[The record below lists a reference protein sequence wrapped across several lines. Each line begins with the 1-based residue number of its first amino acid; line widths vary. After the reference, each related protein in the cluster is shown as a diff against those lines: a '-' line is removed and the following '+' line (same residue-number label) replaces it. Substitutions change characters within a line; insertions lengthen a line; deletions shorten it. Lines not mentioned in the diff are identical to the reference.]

1 MSGTQGAMMTTMRA
15 AASTTIRCCASSNQQ
30 KSTSSSSSSRRIP
43 KSSSNNVSNEAG
55 KDALPSSRATAT
67 AAVSSVAALSSAGPA
82 LADGLSDFQVPDM
95 SSAMAEMPKVDFS
108 GFASKLKDIK
118 VPEIDMSA
126 FDELKEK
133 ASSALD
139 DATSALD
146 DFDPNALQAQ
156 LQSKVS
162 EIQSTPAPVT
172 VPSIPK
178 PSVSVTIETPSASV
192 EMPAMPAMPAMP
204 EMPAMPAMPEMPAM
218 PAMPVL
224 PEMPAMP
231 ELPELPPLPDLP
243 SVEDVMASFTSVI
256 DSVPV
261 PEDLQPLVAAI
272 KQNPD
277 TGVAL
282 LAFIFG
288 SPVLLA
294 VLGAALRG
302 YDGDVRPKACY
313 ESLEK
318 NGNAKII
325 DTRSEE
331 AIRNEGVPDLRG
343 SARNKGEIVRV
354 VKLNEKER
362 RQTRG
367 ARQIE
372 LTIAAEKVKKLSSIG
387 SKLYFIGPD
396 AKDLAKTV
404 KSETFARK
412 CYTISGG
419 FEGYR
424 SSGLKLRKGGYKKNV
439 AEVAAEEASEIGSRA
454 TRAVQSSVGSVSTT
468 VKTADDSMKVVYG
481 LLALGVVVG
490 AIEYEK
496 TLQFIGVVGI
506 ELSLLNAFLSYE
518 NPLDA
523 ISAFGNFVSPVTQP
537 ITNAIGAKAGEVAN
551 EAVSIASEKVKE
563 SVSEISVPEVDLD
576 QIPGGSGLKRS
587 LEKRGAAKQSAV
599 EENKNKNT

>member
-1 MSGTQGAMMTTMRA
+1 
-15 AASTTIRCCASSNQQ
+15 
-30 KSTSSSSSSRRIP
+30 
-43 KSSSNNVSNEAG
+43 
-55 KDALPSSRATAT
+55 
-67 AAVSSVAALSSAGPA
+67 
-82 LADGLSDFQVPDM
+82 M

-118 VPEIDMSA
+118 VPEIDTSA

-172 VPSIPK
+172 VPSVPK

-204 EMPAMPAMPEMPAM
+204 EMPAMAE
-218 PAMPVL
+218 MPVL

-506 ELSLLNAFLSYE
+506 ELTLLNAFLSYE

-563 SVSEISVPEVDLD
+563 SVSEISVPDVDLD

-587 LEKRGAAKQSAV
+587 LEKRGASKQSAV
-599 EENKNKNT
+599 EEDE

>member
-1 MSGTQGAMMTTMRA
+1 MMTTMRA
-15 AASTTIRCCASSNQQ
+15 AASTTTIRCSASSNQQ

-43 KSSSNNVSNEAG
+43 KSSSSTISNEAG

-118 VPEIDMSA
+118 VPEIDTSA

-204 EMPAMPAMPEMPAM
+204 EMPAMSE
-218 PAMPVL
+218 MPVL

-256 DSVPV
+256 NSVPV

-277 TGVAL
+277 TGVTL

-506 ELSLLNAFLSYE
+506 ELTLLNAFLSYE

-563 SVSEISVPEVDLD
+563 SVSEISVPDVDLD

-587 LEKRGAAKQSAV
+587 LEKRGASKQSAV
-599 EENKNKNT
+599 EEDE

>member
-1 MSGTQGAMMTTMRA
+1 MMTTMR
-15 AASTTIRCCASSNQQ
+15 ASTTIRCCASSNQQ

-43 KSSSNNVSNEAG
+43 KSSSNNISNEAG

-118 VPEIDMSA
+118 VPEIDTSA

-172 VPSIPK
+172 VPSIPE

-192 EMPAMPAMPAMP
+192 EIPAMPAMPAMP
-204 EMPAMPAMPEMPAM
+204 EMPAMPTMPAMPEMPAM
-218 PAMPVL
+218 SEMPVL

-506 ELSLLNAFLSYE
+506 ELTLLNAFLSYE

-587 LEKRGAAKQSAV
+587 LEKRGASKQSAV
-599 EENKNKNT
+599 EEDE

>member
-1 MSGTQGAMMTTMRA
+1 MMTTMRA
-15 AASTTIRCCASSNQQ
+15 STTIRSCASSNQQ

-43 KSSSNNVSNEAG
+43 KSSSNNISNEAG

-118 VPEIDMSA
+118 VPEIDTSA

-204 EMPAMPAMPEMPAM
+204 EMPAMSE
-218 PAMPVL
+218 MPVL

-506 ELSLLNAFLSYE
+506 ELTLLNAFLSYE

-587 LEKRGAAKQSAV
+587 LEKRGASKQSAV
-599 EENKNKNT
+599 EEDE

>member
-1 MSGTQGAMMTTMRA
+1 MSGTQMMTTMRA
-15 AASTTIRCCASSNQQ
+15 AASTTTIRCSASSNQQ

-43 KSSSNNVSNEAG
+43 KSSSNNISNEAG
-55 KDALPSSRATAT
+55 KDVLPSSRATAT

-95 SSAMAEMPKVDFS
+95 SSAMAGMPKVDFS

-118 VPEIDMSA
+118 VPEIDTSA

-178 PSVSVTIETPSASV
+178 PSVSVTIETPSAS
-192 EMPAMPAMPAMP
+192 
-204 EMPAMPAMPEMPAM
+204 
-218 PAMPVL
+218 
-224 PEMPAMP
+224 
-231 ELPELPPLPDLP
+231 LPELPPLPDLP
-243 SVEDVMASFTSVI
+243 SVEDVMASFTSVV

-439 AEVAAEEASEIGSRA
+439 AEVAAEEASEIGSRRRA
-454 TRAVQSSVGSVSTT
+454 AVQSSVGSVSTT

-506 ELSLLNAFLSYE
+506 ELTLLNAFLSYE

-563 SVSEISVPEVDLD
+563 SVSEISVPDVDLD

-599 EENKNKNT
+599 EEDE

>member
-1 MSGTQGAMMTTMRA
+1 MMTTMRA
-15 AASTTIRCCASSNQQ
+15 AASTTTIRCCASSNQQ

-43 KSSSNNVSNEAG
+43 KSSSNNISNEAG
-55 KDALPSSRATAT
+55 KDALPSSCATAT

-118 VPEIDMSA
+118 VPEIDTSA

-162 EIQSTPAPVT
+162 EIQSTPVPVT

-192 EMPAMPAMPAMP
+192 EMPAMPAMP
-204 EMPAMPAMPEMPAM
+204 EMPAMSK
-218 PAMPVL
+218 MPVL

-396 AKDLAKTV
+396 AKDLAKMV

-506 ELSLLNAFLSYE
+506 ELTLLNAFLSYE

-563 SVSEISVPEVDLD
+563 SVSEISVPDVDLD

-599 EENKNKNT
+599 EEDE

>member
-1 MSGTQGAMMTTMRA
+1 MMTTMR
-15 AASTTIRCCASSNQQ
+15 ASTTIRCCASSNQQ

-43 KSSSNNVSNEAG
+43 KSSSNNISNEAG

-118 VPEIDMSA
+118 VPEIDTSA

-172 VPSIPK
+172 VPSIPE

-192 EMPAMPAMPAMP
+192 EMPAMPAMPEMP
-204 EMPAMPAMPEMPAM
+204 AMPAMPAMPEMPAM
-218 PAMPVL
+218 SEMPVL

-506 ELSLLNAFLSYE
+506 ELTLLNAFLSYE

-587 LEKRGAAKQSAV
+587 LEKRGASKQSAV
-599 EENKNKNT
+599 EEDE

>member
-1 MSGTQGAMMTTMRA
+1 MMTTMR
-15 AASTTIRCCASSNQQ
+15 ASTTIRCCASSNQQ

-43 KSSSNNVSNEAG
+43 KSSSNNISNEAG

-118 VPEIDMSA
+118 VPEIDTSA

-204 EMPAMPAMPEMPAM
+204 EMPAMSE
-218 PAMPVL
+218 MPVL

-343 SARNKGEIVRV
+343 SARNKGQIVRV

-506 ELSLLNAFLSYE
+506 ELTLLNAFLSYE

-587 LEKRGAAKQSAV
+587 LEKRGASKQSAV
-599 EENKNKNT
+599 EEDE

>member
-1 MSGTQGAMMTTMRA
+1 MMTTMR
-15 AASTTIRCCASSNQQ
+15 ASTTIRCCASSNQQ

-43 KSSSNNVSNEAG
+43 KSSSNNISNEAG

-118 VPEIDMSA
+118 VPEIDTSA

-172 VPSIPK
+172 VPSIPE

-204 EMPAMPAMPEMPAM
+204 EMPAMPAMPAMPEMPAM
-218 PAMPVL
+218 SEMPVL

-506 ELSLLNAFLSYE
+506 ELTLLNAFLSYE

-587 LEKRGAAKQSAV
+587 LEKRGASKQSAV
-599 EENKNKNT
+599 EEDE

>member
-1 MSGTQGAMMTTMRA
+1 MMTTMR
-15 AASTTIRCCASSNQQ
+15 ASTTIRCCASSNQQ

-43 KSSSNNVSNEAG
+43 KSSSNNISNEAG

-118 VPEIDMSA
+118 VPEIDTSA

-192 EMPAMPAMPAMP
+192 EMPAMPAMP
-204 EMPAMPAMPEMPAM
+204 EMPAMSE
-218 PAMPVL
+218 MPVL

-506 ELSLLNAFLSYE
+506 ELTLLNAFLSYE

-587 LEKRGAAKQSAV
+587 LEKRGASKQSAV
-599 EENKNKNT
+599 EEDE

>member
-1 MSGTQGAMMTTMRA
+1 MMTTMR
-15 AASTTIRCCASSNQQ
+15 ASTTIRCCASSNQQ

-43 KSSSNNVSNEAG
+43 KSSSNNISNEAG

-118 VPEIDMSA
+118 VPEIDTSA

-172 VPSIPK
+172 VPSIPE

-204 EMPAMPAMPEMPAM
+204 EMPAMSE
-218 PAMPVL
+218 MPVL

-231 ELPELPPLPDLP
+231 ELPGLPPLPDLP

-506 ELSLLNAFLSYE
+506 ELTLLNAFLSYE

-587 LEKRGAAKQSAV
+587 LEKRGASKQSAV
-599 EENKNKNT
+599 EEDE

>member
-1 MSGTQGAMMTTMRA
+1 MMTTMR
-15 AASTTIRCCASSNQQ
+15 ASTTIRCCASSNQQ

-43 KSSSNNVSNEAG
+43 KSSSNNISNEAG

-118 VPEIDMSA
+118 VPEIDTSA

-204 EMPAMPAMPEMPAM
+204 EMPAMPAMPAMPEIPAM
-218 PAMPVL
+218 SEMPVL

-506 ELSLLNAFLSYE
+506 ELTLLNAFLSYE

-587 LEKRGAAKQSAV
+587 LEKRGASKQSAV
-599 EENKNKNT
+599 EEDE

>member
-1 MSGTQGAMMTTMRA
+1 MSGTQIMTTMRA
-15 AASTTIRCCASSNQQ
+15 AASTTTIRCSASSNQQ

-43 KSSSNNVSNEAG
+43 KSSSNNISNEAG

-118 VPEIDMSA
+118 VPEIDTSA

-204 EMPAMPAMPEMPAM
+204 EMPAMSE
-218 PAMPVL
+218 MPVL

-506 ELSLLNAFLSYE
+506 ELTLLNAFLSYE

-587 LEKRGAAKQSAV
+587 LEKRGASKQSAV
-599 EENKNKNT
+599 EEDE

>member
-1 MSGTQGAMMTTMRA
+1 MMTTMR
-15 AASTTIRCCASSNQQ
+15 ASTTIRCCASSNQQ

-43 KSSSNNVSNEAG
+43 KSSSNNISNEAG

-204 EMPAMPAMPEMPAM
+204 EMPAMPAMPAMPEMPAM
-218 PAMPVL
+218 SEMPVL

>member
-1 MSGTQGAMMTTMRA
+1 
-15 AASTTIRCCASSNQQ
+15 
-30 KSTSSSSSSRRIP
+30 
-43 KSSSNNVSNEAG
+43 
-55 KDALPSSRATAT
+55 
-67 AAVSSVAALSSAGPA
+67 
-82 LADGLSDFQVPDM
+82 M

-118 VPEIDMSA
+118 VPEIDTSA

-172 VPSIPK
+172 VPSIPE

-204 EMPAMPAMPEMPAM
+204 EMPAMSE
-218 PAMPVL
+218 MPVL

-506 ELSLLNAFLSYE
+506 ELTLLNAFLSYE

-587 LEKRGAAKQSAV
+587 LEKRGASKQSAV
-599 EENKNKNT
+599 EEDE

>member
-192 EMPAMPAMPAMP
+192 EMPA
-204 EMPAMPAMPEMPAM
+204 MPAMPAMPEMPAM

>member
-1 MSGTQGAMMTTMRA
+1 MMTTMR
-15 AASTTIRCCASSNQQ
+15 ASTTIRCCASSNQQ

-43 KSSSNNVSNEAG
+43 KSSSNNISNEAG

-118 VPEIDMSA
+118 VPEIDTSA

-172 VPSIPK
+172 VPSVPK

-192 EMPAMPAMPAMP
+192 EMPAMPAMP
-204 EMPAMPAMPEMPAM
+204 EMPAMSE
-218 PAMPVL
+218 MPVL

-506 ELSLLNAFLSYE
+506 ELTLLNAFLSYE

-587 LEKRGAAKQSAV
+587 LEKRGASKQSAV
-599 EENKNKNT
+599 EEDE

>member
-1 MSGTQGAMMTTMRA
+1 MMTTMR
-15 AASTTIRCCASSNQQ
+15 ASTTIRCCASSNQQ

-43 KSSSNNVSNEAG
+43 KSSSNNISNEAG

-204 EMPAMPAMPEMPAM
+204 EMPAMPAMPAMPEMPAM
-218 PAMPVL
+218 PAMPAMSEMPVL

-599 EENKNKNT
+599 EEDE

>member
-1 MSGTQGAMMTTMRA
+1 MMTTMR
-15 AASTTIRCCASSNQQ
+15 ASTTIRCCASSNQQ

-43 KSSSNNVSNEAG
+43 KSSSNNISNEAG

-118 VPEIDMSA
+118 VPEIDTSA

-178 PSVSVTIETPSASV
+178 SSVSVTIETPSASV

-204 EMPAMPAMPEMPAM
+204 EMPAMPAMPAMPEMPAM
-218 PAMPVL
+218 SEMPVL

-506 ELSLLNAFLSYE
+506 ELTLLNAFLSYE

-587 LEKRGAAKQSAV
+587 LEKRGASKQSAV
-599 EENKNKNT
+599 EEDE

>member
-1 MSGTQGAMMTTMRA
+1 MMTTMR
-15 AASTTIRCCASSNQQ
+15 ASTTIRCCASSNQQ

-43 KSSSNNVSNEAG
+43 KSSSNNISNEAG

-118 VPEIDMSA
+118 VPEIDTSA

-204 EMPAMPAMPEMPAM
+204 EMPAMPAMPAMPEMPAM
-218 PAMPVL
+218 SEMPVL

-506 ELSLLNAFLSYE
+506 ELTLLNAFLSYE

-599 EENKNKNT
+599 EEDE

>member
-1 MSGTQGAMMTTMRA
+1 MSGTQGAMMRSSSA
-15 AASTTIRCCASSNQQ
+15 ATIRCASSSNQQ
-30 KSTSSSSSSRRIP
+30 QQKSNARRIP
-43 KSSSNNVSNEAG
+43 KSAINKINNDASSSSS
-55 KDALPSSRATAT
+55 PSVATAT

-82 LADGLSDFQVPDM
+82 LADGLGDFQVPDM
-95 SSAMAEMPKVDFS
+95 SAMPEMPKVDFG

-118 VPEIDMSA
+118 VPEIDTSA
-126 FDELKEK
+126 LDELKQK

-162 EIQSTPAPVT
+162 EIQSASAPTPAPKAPVT

-178 PSVSVTIETPSASV
+178 PSVSVTIETPSASI
-192 EMPAMPAMPAMP
+192 
-204 EMPAMPAMPEMPAM
+204 EMPAMPAMPEMPAI
-218 PAMPVL
+218 
-224 PEMPAMP
+224 PEMPAMPEMPAIPELP
-231 ELPELPPLPDLP
+231 ELPELPPLPEIP
-243 SVEDVMASFTSVI
+243 SVEDVMASFNSAI
-256 DSVPV
+256 DSVPI
-261 PEDLQPLVAAI
+261 PDDLQPLVAAV
-272 KQNPD
+272 KENPD

-282 LAFIFG
+282 LVFIFG

-354 VKLNEKER
+354 VKLSEKER

-396 AKDLAKTV
+396 AKDLAKVV
-404 KSETFARK
+404 KSETFGRN

-506 ELSLLNAFLSYE
+506 ELTLLNAFLSYE

-523 ISAFGNFVSPVTQP
+523 ISAFGNFVSPVTKP
-537 ITNAIGAKAGEVAN
+537 IMNAIGAKAGEVAD

-563 SVSEISVPEVDLD
+563 SVSEIQVPEVDLER
-576 QIPGGSGLKRS
+576 IPGGSGLKRS
-587 LEKRGAAKQSAV
+587 LEKRGATKQSAD
-599 EENKNKNT
+599 E

>member
-1 MSGTQGAMMTTMRA
+1 MMTTMR
-15 AASTTIRCCASSNQQ
+15 ASTTIRCCASSNQQ

-43 KSSSNNVSNEAG
+43 KSSSNNISNEAG

-118 VPEIDMSA
+118 VPEIDTSA

-204 EMPAMPAMPEMPAM
+204 EMPAMSE
-218 PAMPVL
+218 MPVL

-506 ELSLLNAFLSYE
+506 ELTLLNAFLSYE

-587 LEKRGAAKQSAV
+587 LEKRGASKQSAV
-599 EENKNKNT
+599 EEDE

>member
-1 MSGTQGAMMTTMRA
+1 MMTTMR
-15 AASTTIRCCASSNQQ
+15 ASTTIRCCASSNQQ

-43 KSSSNNVSNEAG
+43 KSSSNNISNEAG

-118 VPEIDMSA
+118 VPEIDTSA

-172 VPSIPK
+172 VPSVPK

-204 EMPAMPAMPEMPAM
+204 EMPAMSE
-218 PAMPVL
+218 MPVL

-506 ELSLLNAFLSYE
+506 ELTLLNAFLSYE

-587 LEKRGAAKQSAV
+587 LEKRGASKQSAV
-599 EENKNKNT
+599 EEDE

>member
-1 MSGTQGAMMTTMRA
+1 MMTTMR
-15 AASTTIRCCASSNQQ
+15 ASTTIRCCASSNQQ

-43 KSSSNNVSNEAG
+43 KSSSNNISNEAG

-118 VPEIDMSA
+118 VPEIDTSA

-204 EMPAMPAMPEMPAM
+204 EMPAMPAMPAMPEMPAM
-218 PAMPVL
+218 SEMPVL

-506 ELSLLNAFLSYE
+506 ELTLLNAFLSYE

>member
-1 MSGTQGAMMTTMRA
+1 MMTTMR
-15 AASTTIRCCASSNQQ
+15 ASTTIRCCASSNQQ

-43 KSSSNNVSNEAG
+43 KSSSNNISNEAG

-118 VPEIDMSA
+118 VPEIDTSA

-172 VPSIPK
+172 VPSIPE

-204 EMPAMPAMPEMPAM
+204 EMPAMPTMPAMPEMPAM
-218 PAMPVL
+218 SEMPVL

-506 ELSLLNAFLSYE
+506 ELTLLNAFLSYE

-587 LEKRGAAKQSAV
+587 LEKRGASKQSAV
-599 EENKNKNT
+599 EEDE

>member
-1 MSGTQGAMMTTMRA
+1 MMTTMR
-15 AASTTIRCCASSNQQ
+15 ASTTIRCCASSNQQ

-43 KSSSNNVSNEAG
+43 KSSSNNISNEAG

-118 VPEIDMSA
+118 VPEIDTSA

-172 VPSIPK
+172 VPSIPE

-204 EMPAMPAMPEMPAM
+204 EMPAMPTMPAMPEMPAM
-218 PAMPVL
+218 SEMPVL

-372 LTIAAEKVKKLSSIG
+372 LTIAAEKVRKLSSIG

-506 ELSLLNAFLSYE
+506 ELTLLNAFLSYE

-537 ITNAIGAKAGEVAN
+537 ITSAIGAKAGEVAN

-587 LEKRGAAKQSAV
+587 LEKRGASKQSAV
-599 EENKNKNT
+599 EEDE

>member
-1 MSGTQGAMMTTMRA
+1 MMTTMR
-15 AASTTIRCCASSNQQ
+15 ASTTIRCCASSNQQ

-43 KSSSNNVSNEAG
+43 KSSSNNISNEAG

-118 VPEIDMSA
+118 VPEIDTSA

-172 VPSIPK
+172 VPSIPE

-204 EMPAMPAMPEMPAM
+204 EMPAMPAMPAMPEMPAM
-218 PAMPVL
+218 SEMPVL

-318 NGNAKII
+318 NGNAKIL

-506 ELSLLNAFLSYE
+506 ELTLLNAFLSYE
-518 NPLDA
+518 NPLDV

-587 LEKRGAAKQSAV
+587 LEKRGASKQSAV
-599 EENKNKNT
+599 EEDE

>member
-1 MSGTQGAMMTTMRA
+1 MMTTMR
-15 AASTTIRCCASSNQQ
+15 ASTTIRCCASSNQQ

-43 KSSSNNVSNEAG
+43 KSSSNNISNEAG

-118 VPEIDMSA
+118 VPEIDTSA

-204 EMPAMPAMPEMPAM
+204 EMPAMPAMPAMPEMPAM
-218 PAMPVL
+218 SEMPVL

-506 ELSLLNAFLSYE
+506 ELTLLNAFLSYE

-563 SVSEISVPEVDLD
+563 SVSEISVPDVDLD

-599 EENKNKNT
+599 EEDE

>member
-1 MSGTQGAMMTTMRA
+1 MG
-15 AASTTIRCCASSNQQ
+15 
-30 KSTSSSSSSRRIP
+30 
-43 KSSSNNVSNEAG
+43 
-55 KDALPSSRATAT
+55 
-67 AAVSSVAALSSAGPA
+67 
-82 LADGLSDFQVPDM
+82 
-95 SSAMAEMPKVDFS
+95 
-108 GFASKLKDIK
+108 
-118 VPEIDMSA
+118 
-126 FDELKEK
+126 
-133 ASSALD
+133 
-139 DATSALD
+139 D

-172 VPSIPK
+172 VPSVPE
-178 PSVSVTIETPSASV
+178 PSVSVTIETPPAPV

-204 EMPAMPAMPEMPAM
+204 EMPAMSE
-218 PAMPVL
+218 MPVL

-396 AKDLAKTV
+396 AKTWP
-404 KSETFARK
+404 R
-412 CYTISGG
+412 
-419 FEGYR
+419 R
-424 SSGLKLRKGGYKKNV
+424 S
-439 AEVAAEEASEIGSRA
+439 
-454 TRAVQSSVGSVSTT
+454 
-468 VKTADDSMKVVYG
+468 
-481 LLALGVVVG
+481 
-490 AIEYEK
+490 
-496 TLQFIGVVGI
+496 
-506 ELSLLNAFLSYE
+506 
-518 NPLDA
+518 
-523 ISAFGNFVSPVTQP
+523 
-537 ITNAIGAKAGEVAN
+537 
-551 EAVSIASEKVKE
+551 KVKLLL
-563 SVSEISVPEVDLD
+563 VSATLFLVDLKATD
-576 QIPGGSGLKRS
+576 RL
-587 LEKRGAAKQSAV
+587 A
-599 EENKNKNT
+599 

>member
-1 MSGTQGAMMTTMRA
+1 MMTTMRA
-15 AASTTIRCCASSNQQ
+15 AASTTTIRCCASSNQQ

-43 KSSSNNVSNEAG
+43 KSSSDNISNEAG
-55 KDALPSSRATAT
+55 KDVLPSSRATAT

-118 VPEIDMSA
+118 VPEIDTSA

-204 EMPAMPAMPEMPAM
+204 EMPAMSE
-218 PAMPVL
+218 MPVL

-506 ELSLLNAFLSYE
+506 ELTLLNAFLSYE

-563 SVSEISVPEVDLD
+563 SVSEISVPDVDLD

-599 EENKNKNT
+599 EEDE

>member
-1 MSGTQGAMMTTMRA
+1 MMTTMRA
-15 AASTTIRCCASSNQQ
+15 AASTTTIRCSASSNQQ

-43 KSSSNNVSNEAG
+43 KSSSSTISNEAG

-118 VPEIDMSA
+118 VPEIETSA

-192 EMPAMPAMPAMP
+192 EMPAIPAMPGMPAMP
-204 EMPAMPAMPEMPAM
+204 EMPAMPAMPAMPEMPAM
-218 PAMPVL
+218 SEMPVL

-256 DSVPV
+256 NSVPV

-372 LTIAAEKVKKLSSIG
+372 LTITAEKVKKLSSIG

-506 ELSLLNAFLSYE
+506 ELTLLNAFLSYE

-563 SVSEISVPEVDLD
+563 SVSEISVPDVDLD

-599 EENKNKNT
+599 EEDE

>member
-1 MSGTQGAMMTTMRA
+1 MMTTMR
-15 AASTTIRCCASSNQQ
+15 ASTTIRCCASSNQQ

-43 KSSSNNVSNEAG
+43 KSSSNNISNEAG

-118 VPEIDMSA
+118 VPEIDTSA

-172 VPSIPK
+172 VPSIPE

-204 EMPAMPAMPEMPAM
+204 EMPAMSE
-218 PAMPVL
+218 MPVL

-506 ELSLLNAFLSYE
+506 ELTLLNAFLSYE

-587 LEKRGAAKQSAV
+587 LEKRGASKQSAV
-599 EENKNKNT
+599 EEDE

>member
-1 MSGTQGAMMTTMRA
+1 MMTTMR
-15 AASTTIRCCASSNQQ
+15 ASTTIRCCASSNQQ

-43 KSSSNNVSNEAG
+43 KSSSNNISNEAG

-118 VPEIDMSA
+118 VPEIDTSA

-204 EMPAMPAMPEMPAM
+204 EMPAMPAMPAMPEMPAM
-218 PAMPVL
+218 SEMPVL

-294 VLGAALRG
+294 LLGAALRG

-506 ELSLLNAFLSYE
+506 ELTLLNAFLSYE

-523 ISAFGNFVSPVTQP
+523 ISAFGNFVSPMTQP

-563 SVSEISVPEVDLD
+563 SVSEISVPDVDLD

-599 EENKNKNT
+599 EEDE